1 MGDWVVADHEHRI
14 TELEDK
20 VKIVEK
26 NIDQMQEDLSRNRGL
41 IQEIKSDTSEIVGVF
56 RASQGFIK
64 VLNFFG
70 TVLKWVAVTGA
81 ALGALW
87 AYLHGHNI
95 K

>member
-1 MGDWVVADHEHRI
+1 MADHEYRI
-14 TELEDK
+14 AELESK
-20 VKIVEK
+20 VDIVEK
-26 NIDQMQEDLSRNRGL
+26 NIDQIQDDLSKNRGL

-56 RASQGFIK
+56 RASQGFIR

-87 AYLHGHNI
+87 AYLHGHDI